1 MANKFRNPFNPIF
14 SWYIKKRLHQIEL
27 FLKYPIEVQQE
38 TLLKLLKFA
47 RNTEFGKKYDFNSIK
62 SVYDFKKNIPIST
75 YEDIEPTIEKIK
87 KGQQNLLWPTEIKWL
102 AKSSGTS
109 TGKSKYIPVSKEA
122 IENCHYKGGKDLLA
136 LYYNNNSNTKL
147 FQGKHLIVGGSS
159 NINLMNK
166 DVYFGDLSAIIV
178 ENLPW
183 WCEWRRTPKK
193 QITLL
198 DDWEKKISAMAKT
211 TVHEDVHILAGV
223 PSWTLVLLNKIVE
236 NSNGKTIKEIWPNL
250 ELYMHGG
257 VSFEPYQ
264 EQFEKL
270 LNFPN
275 MNYVQTYNASE
286 GFFGIQDEKSSESM
300 LLMLDYGVFFEFLP
314 VNDLMQ
320 KHPKTLSLEEVELNK
335 NYALI
340 ITTNS
345 GLWRYLIGDTI
356 KFTSLNPFRFKVSG
370 RTKNFINAFGEEWV
384 IENAETA
391 IAFACKETR
400 ASIVDYT
407 VGPVFMQNGNQGTHE
422 WLIEFKV
429 PPSNFQKFKE
439 ILDEKL
445 QLINSDYHAKRKGN
459 LNMCSPIIRP
469 MKKNTFYE
477 WFKNNGKLGGQH
489 KIPRLSNNRSIIDAL
504 IKHQ

>member
-1 MANKFRNPFNPIF
+1 
-14 SWYIKKRLHQIEL
+14 
-27 FLKYPIEVQQE
+27 
-38 TLLKLLKFA
+38 
-47 RNTEFGKKYDFNSIK
+47 
-62 SVYDFKKNIPIST
+62 
-75 YEDIEPTIEKIK
+75 
-87 KGQQNLLWPTEIKWL
+87 
-102 AKSSGTS
+102 
-109 TGKSKYIPVSKEA
+109 
-122 IENCHYKGGKDLLA
+122 
-136 LYYNNNSNTKL
+136 
-147 FQGKHLIVGGSS
+147 
-159 NINLMNK
+159 
-166 DVYFGDLSAIIV
+166 
-178 ENLPW
+178 
-183 WCEWRRTPKK
+183 
-193 QITLL
+193 
-198 DDWEKKISAMAKT
+198 MAKT

-356 KFTSLNPFRFKVSG
+356 KFTSLNPFRIKVSG
-370 RTKNFINAFGEEWV
+370 RTKNFINVFGEELV

-391 IAFACKETR
+391 IAFAC
-400 ASIVDYT
+400 
-407 VGPVFMQNGNQGTHE
+407 
-422 WLIEFKV
+422 
-429 PPSNFQKFKE
+429 
-439 ILDEKL
+439 
-445 QLINSDYHAKRKGN
+445 
-459 LNMCSPIIRP
+459 
-469 MKKNTFYE
+469 
-477 WFKNNGKLGGQH
+477 
-489 KIPRLSNNRSIIDAL
+489 
-504 IKHQ
+504 